1 MKRVR
6 CFAVAAAFA
15 CTLTG
20 LSAQAQDYP
29 VRPIEWVVPYQ
40 AGGGTDIVARTVAE
54 KMSKS
59 LGQSIVIA
67 NKPGAAT
74 AIGAAYAARATPD
87 GYVMVTGDTATLAA
101 NPALYPDLAYDPAR
115 DFDSVGLLARFA
127 MILVV
132 HPSTPVNNL
141 KEFIDWAGKQGQGVD
156 YGTPGPGSPHHLA
169 TELFR
174 QKTGLN
180 LVHVPYRGAAPAVQD
195 VMGGQVPFMFVDSAT
210 GQQYI
215 ASGRLRAIAVAS
227 AERLSSLPEVPT
239 LIESG
244 IKDFEAYAWQGLL
257 VPKGTPQPVID
268 RLSESLRGALQDR
281 QIQEKFTAMG
291 LEAIP
296 GTPAEMDDY
305 ASAER
310 ERWGNLIREAGIKVQ

>member
-1 MKRVR
+1 MKLTR
-6 CFAVAAAFA
+6 CLAVVAALA

-20 LSAQAQDYP
+20 VAAQAQNYP
-29 VRPIEWVVPYQ
+29 TRPIEWVVPYQ

-101 NPALYPDLAYDPAR
+101 NPALYPDLAYDPAK
-115 DFDSVGLLARFA
+115 DFDAVGLLARFA

-141 KEFIDWAGKQGQGVD
+141 QEFIDWAGKQGEGVH

-169 TELFR
+169 TELFKQR
-174 QKTGLN
+174 TGLN

-195 VMGGQVPFMFVDSAT
+195 VMGGQIPFMFVDSAT
-210 GQQYI
+210 GQQFI

-257 VPKGTPQPVID
+257 VPKGTPQPVIE
-268 RLSESLRGALQDR
+268 RLSESLNGALRDP

-296 GTPAEMDDY
+296 STSREMEDY

-310 ERWGNLIREAGIKVQ
+310 ERWGKLIREVGIKVQ